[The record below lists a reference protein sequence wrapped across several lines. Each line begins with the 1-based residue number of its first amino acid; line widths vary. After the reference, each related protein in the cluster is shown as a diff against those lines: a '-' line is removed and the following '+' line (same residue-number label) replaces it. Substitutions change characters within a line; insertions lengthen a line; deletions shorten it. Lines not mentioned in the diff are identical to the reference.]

1 VSFRQTRSPWVTQRC
16 WRIKAVMISFDY
28 HTAIPDQLF
37 LILLRTGVFLNAS
50 LM

>member
-1 VSFRQTRSPWVTQRC
+1 VTQRC

-37 LILLRTGVFLNAS
+37 LINYS
-50 LM
+50 